1 VVKEIKGIVLPLMTP
16 FQEDGEL
23 DERLGCELADFVIGA
38 GVHALFLL
46 GSFGQGPVLQPEQR
60 KKFAEVIVKHV
71 RGRVPVIVH
80 IGTADV
86 YSTVDLAL
94 HARSIGCDAIAAV
107 GPYYYSD
114 HSEYEIFEHFRE
126 LGQRTEMPLLIYNN
140 PPYQGYDITPAMMLR
155 LKEQIPQLFGTKLS
169 ADSLETALAYLDQLP
184 KDFSIFGLASAL
196 MPGALYGIRGTII
209 PPMNAFPELSVAL
222 WKALEERRLEDALK
236 LQKQINDL
244 RGNMRKLVRNY
255 GLATHCEA
263 VRLRGFPVKKF
274 PRWTTKPLSEAD
286 RETLR
291 NVFKENGIPTY

>member
-1 VVKEIKGIVLPLMTP
+1 VKEIKGIVLPLLTP
-16 FQEDGEL
+16 LKDDGEL
-23 DERLGCELADFVIGA
+23 DEGMGCELADFVIGA

-46 GSFGQGPVLQPEQR
+46 GSFGQGPVLRPEQR
-60 KKFAEVIVKHV
+60 KKFAEVMVKHV

-86 YSTVDLAL
+86 YSSVDLAL
-94 HARSIGCDAIAAV
+94 HAKSVGCDAIAAV
-107 GPYYYSD
+107 GPYYYND

-126 LGQRTEMPLLIYNN
+126 IGRRVKMPLLIYNN
-140 PPYQGYDITPAMMLR
+140 PPYQGYDISPGMMVA
-155 LKEQIPQLFGTKLS
+155 LKEQIPELFGTKLS
-169 ADSLETALAYLDQLP
+169 ADSLETALAYLSQLP

-209 PPMNAFPELSVAL
+209 PPMNAFPELAVAL
-222 WKALEERRLEDALK
+222 WKALEEARLEDALK

-244 RGNMRKLVRNY
+244 RGSMRKLVRTY

-263 VRLRGFPVKKF
+263 VRLRGFAIKKF
-274 PRWTTKPLSEAD
+274 PRWTTRVVSEED

-291 NVFKENGIPTY
+291 RVFQENGIPTA